1 MNRSMPLVNQ
11 SYRLIAILLQSTLY
25 KTKIE
30 DLVTIRNRLFYLYP
44 WIPYLYLFNWKYGSN
59 LKNYVS
65 QFHNPNFQFRIVTLG
80 YKSRE

>member
-1 MNRSMPLVNQ
+1 MLMSLVNQ

-44 WIPYLYLFNWKYGSN
+44 WIPYLYLFNWKY
-59 LKNYVS
+59 
-65 QFHNPNFQFRIVTLG
+65 
-80 YKSRE
+80 

>member
-30 DLVTIRNRLFYLYP
+30 DLVTI
-44 WIPYLYLFNWKYGSN
+44 
-59 LKNYVS
+59 
-65 QFHNPNFQFRIVTLG
+65 
-80 YKSRE
+80 